1 MSESDNEFAEED
13 SVREEDSESEI
24 EDGQYQESE
33 EEGEELE
40 NQQVEETASTVE
52 SEVQFNF
59 KTPHISNEGEA
70 ATFLVTN
77 PHLGNLFKKMIK
89 EGIQEET
96 HLMKKGNPQQ
106 YKTPVKQSRPGQG
119 TPIKS
124 PSDTTIYT
132 PALSRMDPIEG
143 QNHII
148 DKISNFVEGIRI
160 ETDKRRGSPASTSVR
175 DKDRQ
180 EATMSRGEQPPE
192 DEEPDRTN
200 KLLIEAEQFK
210 VAVEPPRGNA
220 NHTNSSPGPSGV
232 KRGEFDVEDNEFF
245 HLTCHIDG
253 AVKAK
258 IEGGEF
264 VELEKLLPKRR
275 NFKGDDSHLEWVSR
289 DRMTFLAPAQDWDL
303 KINSIKRWD
312 QAFRVYAAI
321 YCNANRERSG
331 EVWQY
336 IYVIHSAAGSYQWD
350 NMAYYDYTFRQLM
363 AQKPHRSWAKTYV
376 QLWYLA
382 LRDPINRGGSS
393 WNNYGN
399 SRGHGSGLGGSTEGK
414 QKHKDWHDNCCWQ
427 FNRTGRCDR
436 PGCKFDNH
444 CSYCGMWN
452 NHGSSSCRKKAN
464 GGKNDN
470 SPKNRKK

>member
-1 MSESDNEFAEED
+1 MDAEIALNNNAIPGNANLMLRNGKILLDEEKVPSDGANEDSDLEQYGDDGIKLTVSESDNEFAEED

-59 KTPHISNEGEA
+59 KSPHISNEEEA

-77 PHLGNLFKKMIK
+77 PHLGNPFKKMIK
-89 EGIQEET
+89 KGIQEET

-106 YKTPVKQSRPGQG
+106 HKTPVKQSRPGQG

-124 PSDTTIYT
+124 PSDTTIYA
-132 PALSRMDPIEG
+132 PALSRTDPIEG
-143 QNHII
+143 HNQII

-232 KRGEFDVEDNEFF
+232 KRGEFDVEDDEFF

-253 AVKAK
+253 ALKAK

-264 VELEKLLPKRR
+264 VELK
-275 NFKGDDSHLEWVSR
+275 NYCQKGGTLKV
-289 DRMTFLAPAQDWDL
+289 MT
-303 KINSIKRWD
+303 
-312 QAFRVYAAI
+312 V
-321 YCNANRERSG
+321 
-331 EVWQY
+331 
-336 IYVIHSAAGSYQWD
+336 
-350 NMAYYDYTFRQLM
+350 T
-363 AQKPHRSWAKTYV
+363 
-376 QLWYLA
+376 
-382 LRDPINRGGSS
+382 
-393 WNNYGN
+393 WNG
-399 SRGHGSGLGGSTEGK
+399 
-414 QKHKDWHDNCCWQ
+414 C
-427 FNRTGRCDR
+427 
-436 PGCKFDNH
+436 PGMK
-444 CSYCGMWN
+444 
-452 NHGSSSCRKKAN
+452 
-464 GGKNDN
+464 
-470 SPKNRKK
+470 